1 MWVLLLVVIIIMVDD
16 QFMVGLVDWWIGL
29 LNGY

>member
-16 QFMVGLVDWWIGL
+16 QFMVGFVDWWIGFL
-29 LNGY
+29 